1 MTAND
6 AVLGIDIGG
15 TKILALAARPDGT
28 TLASAVAETPS
39 RESAERIISAMAEV
53 ARAAMANAG
62 SDTDSIGSAGVAAA
76 GAIDA
81 RAGAIV
87 HSPHLPA
94 MDNTPV
100 APMLS
105 QRLGMPVAIGNDANV
120 AALGEQRYGAGK
132 DVQDLVFLTISTGI
146 GAGVIIGGK
155 LFTGSAGYAGEVGHM
170 TVDAHGPY
178 GASTMPGAWESLCS
192 GTALA
197 RIATERITGGE
208 RSSMSTALHDTN
220 VEGLT
225 ARDIF
230 AACRAGDA
238 LAAGHRRRCYRLP
251 RRGPHQPREPA
262 QSGEDHHRRRPLQRV
277 GRLHSPRRRPDARAV
292 VRRPSASSRP
302 SSRPLSA
309 RRPGHS
315 GRSLSPATR
324 SCHNAPPAL
333 LYCHPACARLRR
345 RPVVCYRDVPLERAR
360 SVAMPAYGIVGAQW
374 GDEGKGKVVDFLAE
388 EADVVVRYS
397 GGSNAGPYGHQ

>member
-1 MTAND
+1 MSATD

-28 TLASAVAETPS
+28 TLATAVAETPS

-53 ARAAMANAG
+53 ARSAVANAG
-62 SDTDSIGSAGVAAA
+62 LTTDAIGSVGVAAA

-81 RAGAIV
+81 RAGTIV

-100 APMLS
+100 APMLNR
-105 QRLGMPVAIGNDANV
+105 QLGIQVAIGNDANI

-132 DVQDLVFLTISTGI
+132 GVQDVVFLTISTGI
-146 GAGVIIGGK
+146 GAGIIIDGK

-178 GASTMPGAWESLCS
+178 GASTTPGAWESLCS

-197 RIATERITGGE
+197 RIATERITAGE

-230 AACRAGDA
+230 AACRSGDA
-238 LAAGHRRRCYRLP
+238 LAQSIVADAIVFLGAGLTSLVNLLNPAKIIIGGGLSNEWDAYIAPAVALM
-251 RRGPHQPREPA
+251 RE
-262 QSGEDHHRRRPLQRV
+262 QSFAGV
-277 GRLHSPRRRPDARAV
+277 GKLTPV
-292 VRRPSASSRP
+292 V
-302 SSRPLSA
+302 
-309 RRPGHS
+309 
-315 GRSLSPATR
+315 
-324 SCHNAPPAL
+324 PPAL
-333 LYCHPACARLRR
+333 GVEAGALGA
-345 RPVVCYRDVPLERAR
+345 
-360 SVAMPAYGIVGAQW
+360 VA
-374 GDEGKGKVVDFLAE
+374 LASD
-388 EADVVVRYS
+388 ALLS
-397 GGSNAGPYGHQ
+397 